1 MKKHRSES
9 DAFFCW
15 GRLCCCH
22 TAMFVIPVKRG
33 AEDVVLYR
41 SSKKKRLPMREASH
55 FCVVLRTWL
64 MPPQWREPLRSQQLP
79 QPLPS

>member
-22 TAMFVIPVKRG
+22 TAMCVIPVKRG

-41 SSKKKRLPMREASH
+41 SSKKKASH
-55 FCVVLRTWL
+55 AGSLSFLCCA
-64 MPPQWREPLRSQQLP
+64 
-79 QPLPS
+79 